1 MKKQE
6 LKAIS
11 FQPIGV
17 IRTPYKGDH
26 APYQAP
32 ERDEGEARLVL
43 EPEYEPG
50 LKELDRFGYIYVF
63 YYMDRARK
71 DVSPKSPGD
80 MIAHPPWAGGKGVGL
95 FASRSPDRPNPIGL
109 SIVKLRKIK
118 GNVVVTSLLDA
129 FDGTPLLD
137 IKPYLAEL
145 DAKDDANYGW
155 LDEKGRDHL
164 MLHIR
169 GVPHDH

>member
-1 MKKQE
+1 MKEQE
-6 LKAIS
+6 LEAIS

-17 IRTPYKGDH
+17 IRTPYKGDR
-26 APYQAP
+26 APYQAL

-43 EPEYEPG
+43 DPEYEPG
-50 LKELDRFGYIYVF
+50 LKELDKFKYIYVL
-63 YYMDRARK
+63 YYMDRAHR
-71 DVSPKSPGD
+71 DVSPKGLKD

-95 FASRSPDRPNPIGL
+95 FASRSPHRPNAIGL
-109 SIVKLRKIK
+109 SIVRVREIK

-129 FDGTPLLD
+129 FDRTPLLD

-155 LDEKGRDHL
+155 LDENGRDHL

-169 GVPHDH
+169 GIPHDH